1 MPIDHACSLSLEV
14 RKIVFSTRGNDK
26 KILRLSYHLQRKSP
40 LFAYLCLFLK
50 LEIWNKDGLLSKK
63 QIQMDGIKNSLK
75 VSKSKLN

>member
-1 MPIDHACSLSLEV
+1 MI
-14 RKIVFSTRGNDK
+14 RKYFGYRIICKENLPF
-26 KILRLSYHLQRKSP
+26 
-40 LFAYLCLFLK
+40 CLLVLILK